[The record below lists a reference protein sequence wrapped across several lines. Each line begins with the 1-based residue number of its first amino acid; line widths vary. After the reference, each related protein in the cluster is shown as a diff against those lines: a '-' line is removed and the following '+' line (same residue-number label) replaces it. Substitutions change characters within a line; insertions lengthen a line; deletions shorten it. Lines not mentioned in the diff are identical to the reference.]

1 MADVIEIDAATG
13 VVTERDFTVEEL
25 AQRETDQSDVA
36 EAQALLDSES
46 ATRTV
51 AREALLARLGI
62 TADEA
67 LLLLGN

>member
-1 MADVIEIDAATG
+1 MSEVIEIDAATG

-25 AQRETDQSDVA
+25 AQREADQA
-36 EAQALLDSES
+36 AAAAAQALLDSES
-46 ATRTV
+46 ATRTA
-51 AREALLARLGI
+51 ARDGLLARLGI

>member
-1 MADVIEIDAATG
+1 MSDVIEIDAATG

-25 AQRETDQSDVA
+25 AQREADETAAVA
-36 EAQALLDSES
+36 AQALLDSES
-46 ATRTV
+46 AARTV

>member
-1 MADVIEIDAATG
+1 MPDVIELDAATG
-13 VVTERDFTVEEL
+13 VVTERDFTPDEL
-25 AQRETDQSDVA
+25 AQREADQAAAVA
-36 EAQALLDSES
+36 AQALLDSEL

-51 AREALLARLGI
+51 ARDALLARLGI